1 MKKVFS
7 LISVLALAA
16 VVFSCAPKSEK
27 QTQSQEKEVIEVS
40 INELLANAEEY
51 EGQTVQ
57 FDAQVDHT
65 CKHGGKKLSVF
76 GTIEGKILKVIATET
91 SPVFSPTLSGKTVN
105 VIGVVQKV
113 LEEHSGDCDGDHD
126 HEHEHLDFTYVVEC
140 IDYSVVE

>member
-7 LISVLALAA
+7 LITVLALAA
-16 VVFSCAPKSEK
+16 VVFSCGPRTEK
-27 QTQSQEKEVIEVS
+27 QTQPQEKEVIEVT
-40 INELLANAEEY
+40 IDELLVNAEEY

-76 GTIEGKILKVIATET
+76 GTIEGKTLKVLASET

-105 VIGVVQKV
+105 VLGVVQKV
-113 LEEHSGDCDGDHD
+113 LEEHSGDCDHEDED
-126 HEHEHLDFTYVVEC
+126 HEHQDFSYVVEC
-140 IDYSVVE
+140 IDYS